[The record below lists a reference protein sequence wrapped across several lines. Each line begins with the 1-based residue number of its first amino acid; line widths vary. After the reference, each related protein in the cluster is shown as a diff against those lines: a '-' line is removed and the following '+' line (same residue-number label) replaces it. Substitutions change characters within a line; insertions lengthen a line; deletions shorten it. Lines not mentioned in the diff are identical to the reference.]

1 MIEELSV
8 FELVLIPML
17 LLMFIVATIWI
28 IADIVKYEMNK
39 GKSRFKG
46 YISISYPFP
55 VCSIW
60 QIDVLL
66 NWSGF

>member
-8 FELVLIPML
+8 FELVLLPML

-39 GKSRFKG
+39 GK
-46 YISISYPFP
+46 
-55 VCSIW
+55 
-60 QIDVLL
+60 
-66 NWSGF
+66 